1 MRRVWMLTVVVLA
14 AALLAAPALAQEK
27 WVRGPVKAIGPDTIT
42 VTVKGAD
49 HVFKVE
55 KTTLVLAKGGSTA
68 MRQAEQGKPAPKLS
82 DFIKIGDH
90 AEVHYK
96 EAAGAKVATQI
107 RPVATEGEAVS
118 EEQEPPATGA
128 GASASGAIVSVAADA
143 IVIKVD
149 NKDMKFG
156 VTPKTK
162 ITGPGM
168 STKTRELKAANKP
181 AVITEFL
188 KPNDYVTI
196 YYSGEP
202 PVATGVRMINK
213 ALK

>member
-14 AALLAAPALAQEK
+14 AALLAAPAFADQ

-55 KTTLVLAKGGSTA
+55 KTTLLIAKGGSTA
-68 MRQAEQGKPAPKLS
+68 MREAEKGKPAPKLA
-82 DFIKIGDH
+82 DFVKVGDH
-90 AEVHYK
+90 VEVHYK
-96 EAAGAKVATQI
+96 AAGADKVATQV
-107 RPVATEGEAVS
+107 RPVATTGEAAS
-118 EEQEPPATGA
+118 EEQEPPPAGA
-128 GASASGAIVSVAADA
+128 GSSASGAVVAVANDSVT
-143 IVIKVD
+143 VKVD
-149 NKDMKFG
+149 GKDTKFA

-162 ITGPGM
+162 ITGVGM

-181 AVITEFL
+181 AVLPEFV
-188 KPNDYVTI
+188 KANDWVTV

-202 PVATGVRMINK
+202 PTATGVRVINK

>member
-14 AALLAAPALAQEK
+14 AALLAAPAFADQ
-27 WVRGPVKAIGPDTIT
+27 WVRGPIKAIGPDTIT

-49 HVFKVE
+49 HTFKVE

-68 MRQAEQGKPAPKLS
+68 MREAEKGKPAPKLT
-82 DFIKIGDH
+82 DFLKVGDH

-96 EAAGAKVATQI
+96 EAGANKVATQI
-107 RPVATEGEAVS
+107 RPVATSGEAMS
-118 EEQEPPATGA
+118 EEQEPPATGT
-128 GASASGAIVSVAADA
+128 GSSASGAVVAVANDS
-143 IVIKVD
+143 ITVKVD
-149 NKDMKFG
+149 DTEMKFA

-162 ITGPGM
+162 ITGTGM
-168 STKTRELKAANKP
+168 STKTRELQAAKKP
-181 AVITEFL
+181 AVLPEFV
-188 KPNDYVTI
+188 KANDWVTV

-202 PVATGVRMINK
+202 PTATGVRVINK

>member
-14 AALLAAPALAQEK
+14 AALLAAPAFADQ
-27 WVRGPVKAIGPDTIT
+27 WVRGPVKSIGPDTIT
-42 VTVKGAD
+42 VTVKGMD

-55 KTTLVLAKGGSTA
+55 KTTLLIAKGGSTA
-68 MRQAEQGKPAPKLS
+68 MKEAEKGKPAPKLS
-82 DFIKIGDH
+82 DFIKVGDH

-107 RPVATEGEAVS
+107 RPVATEGEAAS
-118 EEQEPPATGA
+118 EEQEPPAAGA
-128 GASASGAIVSVAADA
+128 GASASGAVVSVTNDS

-162 ITGPGM
+162 ITGSGM
-168 STKTRELKAANKP
+168 STKTRELKEAKKAAVLP
-181 AVITEFL
+181 EFI
-188 KPNDYVTI
+188 KANDYVTI